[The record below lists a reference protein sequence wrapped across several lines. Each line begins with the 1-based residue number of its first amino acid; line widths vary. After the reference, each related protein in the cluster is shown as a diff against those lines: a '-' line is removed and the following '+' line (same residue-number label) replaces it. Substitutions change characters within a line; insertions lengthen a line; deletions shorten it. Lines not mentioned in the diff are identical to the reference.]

1 VTGRRFASYAET
13 ADVDDATLRAAAQ
26 DGAAE
31 DRALACWRL
40 MTRGQALTTIGAG
53 GPDAGHRRLLLL
65 NFAVAREVELLEAVA
80 QFDPEPAIRRE
91 ALGWL
96 LRVAPSPVPAMLRVR
111 AAAAAEPELVFELVE
126 ANPQFAWDAL
136 AAELE
141 LRLSAADVATRARAS
156 DRLFELGDAVPPV
169 LRRAVEV
176 EANAALQRSMLSRWA
191 RSADHAAL
199 IEALTAWERGREA
212 IVRALV
218 EAGRSYPFATL
229 APVAAAG
236 EVAAVLEL
244 LGPPYSP
251 AAGAWLLGQVKAALA
266 EGRDVEVLL
275 RRFAGA
281 CRERAV
287 TPASDDEAVL
297 VLLLAGEE
305 VPATLSAGLSRLL
318 QAPHR
323 TLRLL
328 AAREL
333 SRHAIASPEV
343 QAIALAELD
352 EETLERWAASEHHAS
367 LLAAAVGAARDAAS
381 PLLSWSEVS
390 SALETAL
397 PRWSAALSALAAAGR
412 RAPWEAL
419 QPIAEALA
427 TEYVE
432 PFQLEDS
439 QVVAALICLLERPLV
454 PAARRWLVVME
465 ARSRLFSGD
474 GRAVSEALESVPAGE
489 LAADELALLQLSRE
503 RVDEWW

>member
-1 VTGRRFASYAET
+1 MTGRRFASYADT
-13 ADVDDATLRAAAQ
+13 AAIDDATLRAAAQ

-65 NFAVAREVELLEAVA
+65 NFAAAREVELLEAVA

-96 LRVAPSPVPAMLRVR
+96 IRVAPSPVPAMLRVR
-111 AAAAAEPELVFELVE
+111 AAAAEEPELVFELVE
-126 ANPQFAWDAL
+126 ANPRFAWDAL

-156 DRLFELGDAVPPV
+156 DRLFELGEAVPPV

-199 IEALTAWERGREA
+199 IEALTSWERGREA

-218 EAGRSYPFATL
+218 EAGRSYSFEML
-229 APVAAAG
+229 APLAAAG
-236 EVAAVLEL
+236 DAGAVTEL

-251 AAGAWLLGQVKAALA
+251 AAGAWLLGQVNAALA
-266 EGRDVEVLL
+266 DGGEVEVLL

-281 CRERAV
+281 CSEGVV
-287 TPASDDEAVL
+287 TPASDEDAAL

-305 VPATLSAGLSRLL
+305 VAATLSAGLSRLL

-333 SRHAIASPEV
+333 SRHDLASSEV

-352 EETLERWAASEHHAS
+352 EEMLERWARSEHHAS
-367 LLAAAVGAARDAAS
+367 LLAAAVGAARDAVSAR
-381 PLLSWSEVS
+381 LSWSEVS
-390 SALETAL
+390 AAMETAL
-397 PRWSAALSALAAAGR
+397 SRWSAVLSALATAGR

-419 QPIAEALA
+419 QPIAEVLA
-427 TEYVE
+427 TEHVE

-439 QVVAALICLLERPLV
+439 QAVGALLCLLERPLA

-465 ARSRLFSGD
+465 DRSRLFSGD
-474 GRAVSEALESVPAGE
+474 GWAVREALESAPVGE
-489 LAADELALLQLSRE
+489 LAADELALLQLFRE
-503 RVDEWW
+503 RVDEGW